1 METAN
6 VPRSYKKE
14 GNALGVWVDRQRS
27 YYRQLKAG
35 KKTSITPEE
44 VELLNALGFEWAPA
58 EAQWNLW
65 LERLQQFH
73 QQYGHFRIP
82 RGYKTSEA
90 ADLYKWVA
98 AQRKMYE
105 KFKTGKSS
113 QLTQERIDRLAS
125 IGFDITASDDA
136 SESHAVALAA
146 TEADAGTSSDDEEDE
161 EEEDDEEE
169 EGGSPPP
176 EPYAAAPAES
186 IFDADAGF
194 DATSSDDEEEE
205 EEYPPPEPYAA
216 APAAI
221 AFAAPTPRSRQSRT
235 GSTPNANKRRAVLPI
250 MHEDD
255 QSSDNDSNNKRQKGS
270 DGKPI
275 AKRAFLWNSNYQSL
289 VHFKEENG
297 HCRVPQI
304 YKTEE
309 GGALGVWVKDQRT
322 YYRRFQQG
330 TRSPMTQERIDQLNA
345 IGFDWVH
352 KKDSDGPKSP
362 PKKRPKRARTPAKT
376 PNGESA
382 SKKRQKRSDAFCTA
396 FYEKLKQ
403 FKEEHGHCRI
413 PQSYQTADGKP
424 LGRWCYE
431 ERTEYRRFQDGKE
444 TYMTQERIDEL
455 DAVGFVRDAYDTQ
468 WQLKFEFLREYQ
480 QKHGHCRVP
489 NDFVSE
495 SGFALGQWV
504 EYNKKRYHALKAG
517 KKGGLAQ
524 DRIDAMNAIGF
535 EWGGGKET
543 KEATEA
549 KWNSMFELLKQFNAE
564 KGHCRV
570 PQVYTTDAGDK
581 LGVWVARQRKAVQTC
596 PEKRTAATK
605 QHIERLN
612 AIGFD
617 WGRRGTGWQTG
628 YALLSAYKEQHGDCR
643 VPRSYVVDN
652 VNLGEWVHRQRY
664 RRSLADKSQALGQ
677 GKVDK
682 LNALGFEWE
691 E

>member
-1 METAN
+1 
-6 VPRSYKKE
+6 
-14 GNALGVWVDRQRS
+14 
-27 YYRQLKAG
+27 
-35 KKTSITPEE
+35 
-44 VELLNALGFEWAPA
+44 
-58 EAQWNLW
+58 
-65 LERLQQFH
+65 
-73 QQYGHFRIP
+73 
-82 RGYKTSEA
+82 
-90 ADLYKWVA
+90 
-98 AQRKMYE
+98 
-105 KFKTGKSS
+105 
-113 QLTQERIDRLAS
+113 
-125 IGFDITASDDA
+125 
-136 SESHAVALAA
+136 
-146 TEADAGTSSDDEEDE
+146 
-161 EEEDDEEE
+161 
-169 EGGSPPP
+169 
-176 EPYAAAPAES
+176 
-186 IFDADAGF
+186 
-194 DATSSDDEEEE
+194 
-205 EEYPPPEPYAA
+205 
-216 APAAI
+216 
-221 AFAAPTPRSRQSRT
+221 
-235 GSTPNANKRRAVLPI
+235 
-250 MHEDD
+250 
-255 QSSDNDSNNKRQKGS
+255 
-270 DGKPI
+270 
-275 AKRAFLWNSNYQSL
+275 
-289 VHFKEENG
+289 
-297 HCRVPQI
+297 
-304 YKTEE
+304 
-309 GGALGVWVKDQRT
+309 
-322 YYRRFQQG
+322 
-330 TRSPMTQERIDQLNA
+330 
-345 IGFDWVH
+345 
-352 KKDSDGPKSP
+352 
-362 PKKRPKRARTPAKT
+362 
-376 PNGESA
+376 
-382 SKKRQKRSDAFCTA
+382 
-396 FYEKLKQ
+396 
-403 FKEEHGHCRI
+403 
-413 PQSYQTADGKP
+413 
-424 LGRWCYE
+424 
-431 ERTEYRRFQDGKE
+431 
-444 TYMTQERIDEL
+444 MTQERIDEL

-664 RRSLADKSQALGQ
+664 RGALADKSQALGQ